1 MSKIV
6 VIDAGHGHYT
16 SGKRCLDGTRE
27 WDLNSRIARFLTELL
42 TERGYRVYRADDVS
56 GKTDVSLWNRVN
68 LSNKVNA
75 DLYISIHHN
84 AGLKGKQG
92 GGTVVYYYSSNTD
105 RERQAKALY
114 HSVVNETRLVGNRAQ
129 KVIKKAFYVLRK
141 TKAPAFLIEN
151 GFMDSVSDMPII
163 KTEAHTERTAI
174 GIYNFIVN
182 EF

>member
-16 SGKRCLDGTRE
+16 PGKRCLDGTRE
-27 WDLNSRIARFLTELL
+27 WDLNSRIANILAEMLTD
-42 TERGYRVYRADDVS
+42 RVYRADDVS
-56 GKTDVSLWNRVN
+56 GKTDVSLWNRVT

-84 AGLKGKQG
+84 AGLNGKQG
-92 GGTVVYYYSSNTD
+92 GGTVVYYYSRNKV
-105 RERQAKALY
+105 RERQAKVLY
-114 HSVVNETRLVGNRAQ
+114 HSIVAETRLVGNRAQ

-141 TKAPAFLIEN
+141 TKGPAFLVEN
-151 GFMDSVSDMPII
+151 GFMDSVTDMPII
-163 KTEAHTERTAI
+163 TTEAHAERTAI
-174 GIYNFIVN
+174 GIYNFILN

>member
-16 SGKRCLDGTRE
+16 AGKRCLDGTRE
-27 WDLNSRIARFLTELL
+27 WDLNSRIACILAELMTES
-42 TERGYRVYRADDVS
+42 GYRVYRADDVS
-56 GKTDVSLWNRVN
+56 GKTDVSLWNRVS
-68 LSNKVNA
+68 LSNKVKA

-84 AGLKGKQG
+84 AGLNGKQG
-92 GGTVVYYYSSNTD
+92 GGTVVYYYSNNTD

-129 KVIKKAFYVLRK
+129 KVVKKAFYVLRR

-151 GFMDSVSDMPII
+151 GFMDSVTDMPII
-163 KTEAHTERTAI
+163 KTEAHAERTAI
-174 GIYNFIVN
+174 GIYNFILN
-182 EF
+182 EL